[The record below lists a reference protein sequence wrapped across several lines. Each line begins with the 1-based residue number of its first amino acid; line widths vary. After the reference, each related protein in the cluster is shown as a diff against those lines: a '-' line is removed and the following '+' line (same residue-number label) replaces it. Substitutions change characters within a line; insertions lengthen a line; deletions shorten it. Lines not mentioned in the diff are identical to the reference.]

1 MASKVTG
8 IIIAVLAIALVGTLI
23 YVGNVSTTYTQQI
36 QKKDKQ
42 IASLEAELN
51 KLKAELASA
60 KEEKPPVGEAPA
72 PTKVVTEINCADC
85 HGDVSTFHQIAKLMK
100 VDEAKGVEPRIC
112 TTCHGEKIHKIHE
125 KKIEDL
131 GVTMCQTCHMTKEG
145 DFRVPEKRPGDVL
158 VCQLCHFDGNYIKIH
173 KAKCERCH
181 YGKPNEIH
189 KPILEKRYEEI
200 TSL

>member
-23 YVGNVSTTYTQQI
+23 YMGNISSTYSEQI
-36 QKKDKQ
+36 QKKEKQ
-42 IASLEAELN
+42 IAGLEAELN

-60 KEEKPPVGEAPA
+60 RKERTSAGEPA
-72 PTKVVTEINCADC
+72 PTKVVGVNCADC
-85 HGDVSTFHQIAKLMK
+85 HGDVSGFHEIAKLMK

-125 KKIEDL
+125 RKIEDL
-131 GVTMCQTCHMTKEG
+131 GVKMCQTCHMTEEG
-145 DFRVPEKRPGDVL
+145 EFRVPEKRPGDVL

-189 KPILEKRYEEI
+189 QPVLEKRYEEI
-200 TSL
+200 ASL